1 MQDAKTLTG
10 LISLA
15 VIIGLIWLEIVVFGL
30 VGHEIG
36 VGLTII
42 GVFVTAAI
50 GIRLFRI
57 SGRSTLQRMSS
68 AVAQGRAPL
77 IEVADGA
84 AIMLA
89 AVLLLIPG
97 YATDTLGFIL
107 FIPGLRT
114 GIMVM
119 LLTLIQR
126 FAPSMNKRGF
136 AFSMQNM
143 GDAMHQHHD
152 ENIHHDASSPRQ
164 NQQTDD
170 ASNTTIEGDYKRHD

>member
-1 MQDAKTLTG
+1 MTG

-15 VIIGLIWLEIVVFGL
+15 AIIGLIWLEIVVFGL

-57 SGRSTLQRMSS
+57 SGRSTLQRMSN

-77 IEVADGA
+77 LEVADGA
-84 AIMLA
+84 AIMMA

-97 YATDTLGFIL
+97 YATDALGFIL

-119 LLTLIQR
+119 LLSLIQR
-126 FAPSMNKRGF
+126 FAPSMNRRGF
-136 AFSMQNM
+136 TFSMNNM
-143 GDAMHQHHD
+143 GDAMHRNQDDSPHHD
-152 ENIHHDASSPRQ
+152 PASPHHLHDG
-164 NQQTDD
+164 DD